1 MTVEMLSKILVS
13 SLTRPKVGIRTVF
26 KWQLSLQDSA
36 LALTLTAVV
45 SAVLITLLIGPL
57 PPQVDPV
64 TAAMFGSPF
73 YLAIVQLVGLAM
85 IAVCLHLLGRVFG
98 GQGTLPQAVVMMAWL
113 EVILILISTVQSVA
127 LILVPP
133 VGVVLVPVGMVLSLW
148 LITNFVAEL
157 HGFGS
162 LVMTLLGVIA
172 AFIAA
177 VFAMIFA
184 FFVLFVLGI
193 LHV

>member
-85 IAVCLHLLGRVFG
+85 IAACLHLLGRVFG

>member
-1 MTVEMLSKILVS
+1 MTLDMLSKTLVS
-13 SLTRPKVGIRTVF
+13 SLRQPKVGISAVF

-45 SAVLITLLIGPL
+45 SAVLLSLFIGPL
-57 PPQVDPV
+57 PPEVDPV
-64 TAAMFGSPF
+64 TAAMLSSPF

-85 IAVCLHLLGRVFG
+85 ISLSLHLLGRVFSG
-98 GQGTLPQAVVMMAWL
+98 HGTLPQAVAMMAWL

-127 LILVPP
+127 LILLPP
-133 VGVVLVPVGMVLSLW
+133 LGVLLVPVGMVLSLW

-157 HGFGS
+157 HGFES
-162 LVMTLLGVIA
+162 LGLTLLGVIA
-172 AFIAA
+172 AFVAA
-177 VFAMIFA
+177 VIAMIVVFFFLFA
-184 FFVLFVLGI
+184 LGI

>member
-1 MTVEMLSKILVS
+1 MTLDMLLKTLVS
-13 SLTRPKVGIRTVF
+13 SLKRPKEGISAVF

-45 SAVLITLLIGPL
+45 SAVLISLLIGPL
-57 PPQVDPV
+57 PPEVDPV
-64 TAAMFGSPF
+64 TAAMLGSPF

-85 IAVCLHLLGRVFG
+85 IAACLHLLGRVFG

-133 VGVVLVPVGMVLSLW
+133 VGVVLVPVGMVLSRW

-157 HGFGS
+157 HGVGS